1 MRARLE
7 AMVVAPTCNTG
18 NCANNFLGSGSTT
31 EASLKLQPAPNKN
44 LTLKR
49 KKVDY
54 KTVNRV
60 CVKRVQI
67 YLLG

>member
-31 EASLKLQPAPNKN
+31 EASLKLQPAPNQN

-49 KKVDY
+49 KKV
-54 KTVNRV
+54 
-60 CVKRVQI
+60 
-67 YLLG
+67 